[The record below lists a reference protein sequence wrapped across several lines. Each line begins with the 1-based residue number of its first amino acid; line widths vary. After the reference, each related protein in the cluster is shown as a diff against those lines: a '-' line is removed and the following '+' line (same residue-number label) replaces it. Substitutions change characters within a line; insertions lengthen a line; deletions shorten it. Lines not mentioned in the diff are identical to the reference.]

1 VPPEKFCHMREK
13 CKPRPTALV
22 AAAYHEAGHA
32 VVAFHLRIGLKKRA
46 ISIIEDEESLGRVG
60 TRLALGE
67 RPDIAASDRGRRRA
81 EKHAV
86 VSLAGIEAQ
95 RKFCPGSVRKYH
107 GSVDYHNAVDIM
119 SYYIPSDKQ
128 LEAYFKYLL
137 VHTRELIELRHVS
150 RLIEILADELLLKK
164 EMSGPD
170 VMALLRSAILREAC
184 KPRGI

>member
-1 VPPEKFCHMREK
+1 LVIGIATNAVGVALDSK
-13 CKPRPTALV
+13 CER
-22 AAAYHEAGHA
+22 G
-32 VVAFHLRIGLKKRA
+32 I
-46 ISIIEDEESLGRVG
+46 
-60 TRLALGE
+60 ALGE
-67 RPDIAASDRGRRRA
+67 RPDITASDKGRLRA

-119 SYYIPSDKQ
+119 SYYILSNKQ

-137 VHTRELIELRHVS
+137 VLTRELIEHRHVS
-150 RLIEILADELLLKK
+150 QLIKLLADELLLKK

-170 VMALLRSAILREAC
+170 VVALLRSAMLREAS
-184 KPRGI
+184 KPRAI